1 MNISEF
7 PDKTNI
13 VDSRREWRLISRIL
27 FRDNKNSKR
36 YKVYIDIKI
45 LTKIKTVLIQRA
57 NVSPR
62 FAAGAAHVSASHSQL
77 FQIPGRCTRLCQ
89 RMPWRFPLM
98 AGIMLTRW
106 HIRVNT
112 RGTCTKRVDYS
123 RIEFRRM
130 RNAKTRCVH
139 FSSPHLPTVSLQ
151 KILFFTE
158 YAIRDTITIQKVT
171 NFFSR

>member
-27 FRDNKNSKR
+27 FRDNKNRKR
-36 YKVYIDIKI
+36 YKVYIYIYIKI
-45 LTKIKTVLIQRA
+45 LTKIKTVLIERA

-139 FSSPHLPTVSLQ
+139 IFRLTFQPRHF
-151 KILFFTE
+151 KIS
-158 YAIRDTITIQKVT
+158 Y
-171 NFFSR
+171 FSRNTR